1 MSCSSR
7 HHRDHPSGVPGSAH
21 RDNKTSNKTCRV
33 TPGCNVPKN
42 CHLWVHSTNTADY
55 SEHYYAPSSLGWP
68 NDRSRWGQS
77 SLSVLPVSRM
87 ARCKVRLALHLR
99 YSTLLRALPS
109 LLLRR
114 SNSPCREAAVCRS
127 WMPLGPLSQSAD
139 SNHSRSTQEA
149 PKKRQSLKHCR
160 RARVARWRMIALRA
174 CRGGGIQQLKYPLP
188 MQGVVAKSI
197 SCRFY
202 RHPSEVLPPDSS
214 YSPTADIDLRGSD
227 ILSLARVSLDSQ
239 VHLNCDWPDA
249 MVTSDSP

>member
-7 HHRDHPSGVPGSAH
+7 DHRDHPSGVPGSAH

-42 CHLWVHSTNTADY
+42 RHLWVHSTNTADY
-55 SEHYYAPSSLGWP
+55 SEHYYALSSLGWP

-99 YSTLLRALPS
+99 HSTLLRALPS

-149 PKKRQSLKHCR
+149 PKK
-160 RARVARWRMIALRA
+160 ARIFETLQESE
-174 CRGGGIQQLKYPLP
+174 G
-188 MQGVVAKSI
+188 
-197 SCRFY
+197 
-202 RHPSEVLPPDSS
+202 SEVAHDRPPCMPWWWDPAIEIPSPYAGRRRQINIMSVLSTPFRSS
-214 YSPTADIDLRGSD
+214 APGF
-227 ILSLARVSLDSQ
+227 IL
-239 VHLNCDWPDA
+239 
-249 MVTSDSP
+249 